1 MLWEDHINK
10 VKEDSCY
17 NIIIGTVRSFNGT
30 KYVSIGEKATIVN
43 NIGGD
48 VDDLAF
54 DESGGIVVARRGD
67 GSSKCGDIYQLCKLT
82 WKEEVEATTSDTS
95 ISTRCTCLFQLQ
107 HNLRNCICNA
117 HACLKPAHV

>member
-1 MLWEDHINK
+1 M
-10 VKEDSCY
+10 KEDSCY
-17 NIIIGTVRSFNGT
+17 NIINDTVRSFNGT

-43 NIGGD
+43 NIGD
-48 VDDLAF
+48 VIDDLAF
-54 DESGGIVVARRGD
+54 DESGGIVVVKGEVMAVV
-67 GSSKCGDIYQLCKLT
+67 SVETYQLCKLT

-107 HNLRNCICNA
+107 HNLRNCVCNA